1 MKNYLSSEE
10 TLFRNRDAFEIDHIP
25 EVFNFR
31 EAQLK
36 ELFYAIQPATYGG
49 RPFNMVLRG
58 ISGTGKTTTVKR
70 IFTEI
75 EETTKNI
82 VPVYINCQADRSK
95 FSVFTK
101 ISQKLFGYQ
110 VPPKGIPINH
120 VIHAIGKY
128 LSEKNV
134 VLLVCFDDANYLLP
148 SKTLN
153 DVLYIL
159 LRFHDEHPMAR
170 VGVILPMSNLDVNL
184 VKSLDPC
191 VISVLQPNEI
201 FFPPYMEEELREI
214 LLERIK
220 VGLYPGVITPIV
232 YDVLIEQTMIS
243 GDIRVGL
250 DLLKRSVMAAERAG
264 RKQVTE
270 EDIISSF
277 DAANLVHMHLSVRA
291 LGDDERQLY
300 GHMAHM
306 YLESDNPMT
315 TGTVFESSRQYMTM
329 SKTKL
334 STAIRKFSDM
344 RLIEFS
350 SATGDG
356 KAREIA
362 LRYDPEKVVEV
373 CEG

>member
-1 MKNYLSSEE
+1 MKNYLTSEE

-31 EAQLK
+31 DAQLK
-36 ELFYAIQPATYGG
+36 ELSYAVQPAMHGA
-49 RPFNMVLRG
+49 RPLNMVLRG

-70 IFTEI
+70 IFSEV
-75 EETTKNI
+75 EENTKNI

-95 FSVFTK
+95 FSVLTK
-101 ISQKLFGYQ
+101 ICQKLVGYQ

-120 VIHAIGKY
+120 VIEAIGKH

-148 SKTLN
+148 GKTLN
-153 DVLYIL
+153 DLLYIL
-159 LRFHDEHPMAR
+159 LRLHDEHPMAR
-170 VGVILPMSNLDVNL
+170 VGVILPMSNLDVDL
-184 VKSLDPC
+184 VKSLDSC
-191 VISVLQPNEI
+191 VISVLRPNEMY
-201 FFPPYMEEELREI
+201 FPPYMQNELREI

-220 VGLYPGVITPIV
+220 VGLYPGVIMPVV

-250 DLLKRSVMAAERAG
+250 DLLKRSVLAAERAG
-264 RKQVTE
+264 RRQVTE

-291 LGDDERQLY
+291 LGDDERQLF
-300 GHMAHM
+300 GHMARM
-306 YLESDNPMT
+306 YLESDTLLT
-315 TGTVFESSRQYMTM
+315 TGAVFESSREYMSM
-329 SKTKL
+329 STAKL
-334 STAIRKFSDM
+334 STMLRKFSDM

-350 SATGDG
+350 SATGQG

-362 LRYDPEKVVEV
+362 LRYDPEKVVQE